1 VKDLE
6 IKIGEGGARA
16 KPTPLCPHCSG
27 ELTHL
32 NDHRGKLQV
41 LLELHVFSCPHCRKI
56 LEVRS
61 VVK

>member
-6 IKIGEGGARA
+6 IKIGEGGS
-16 KPTPLCPHCSG
+16 KPRPLCPHCSG

-32 NDHRGKLQV
+32 NDHRGKVQV
-41 LLELHVFSCPHCRKI
+41 LLELHVFSCPHCRKV

-61 VVK
+61 IAK